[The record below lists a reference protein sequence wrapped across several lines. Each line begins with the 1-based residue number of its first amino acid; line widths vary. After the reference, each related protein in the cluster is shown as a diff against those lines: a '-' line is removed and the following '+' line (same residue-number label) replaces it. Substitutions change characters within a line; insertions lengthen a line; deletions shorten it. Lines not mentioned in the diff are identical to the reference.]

1 VTTDAD
7 TARLHLLVQGRVQG
21 VGFRWFTARAAEQL
35 GLRGWVRNRSD
46 GAVELCIEGPT
57 SALAALRA
65 AVSQGPAGARVD
77 RVEELP
83 VMDEGEPLPLP
94 FEVRR

>member
-1 VTTDAD
+1 VTPDAE
-7 TARLHLLVQGRVQG
+7 TARQHLLVHGRVQG
-21 VGFRWFTARAAEQL
+21 VGFRWFTARAAEQV
-35 GLRGWVRNRSD
+35 GLHGWVRNRSD
-46 GAVELCIEGPT
+46 GAVELCVEGPT

-65 AVSQGPAGARVD
+65 AVAQGPAGARVD

-83 VMDEGEPLPLP
+83 ATDEVEPLPHP